1 MGFND
6 PPVFPERNSLFDA
19 AKTAVEQAAAGQ
31 TTAAAGSSAQGPQ
44 PPLQLDDD
52 SRDALK
58 FRRLLDDHLPLHPCC
73 VCGIRMRH
81 CDLRVHT
88 YLHNVALLQPVL
100 YSTREV
106 DQTVHRLNHTTLWTA
121 PAAASTDPGPSVPLV
136 LQYHLLGDE
145 RAGCIR
151 ATGYG
156 DADLDI
162 CHHCSGSLANGTV
175 PPLSYK
181 AVDNGPRPEHLT
193 QLTMLEERVVAP
205 ARVLR
210 HLAICRHA
218 HDRSTSAS
226 QVGHAVLRA
235 HIISFNNPG
244 PDSLAAMFPL
254 PPDRVPEIVSVV
266 LVAAAQ
272 SEAEIIDLAKR
283 TNALHLRGHVIARWA
298 RWLAEVYP
306 HLHDRLDHDA
316 VQQWEEAADSIP
328 RNVLA
333 TALHVDTEE
342 EALAL
347 GEHQQ
352 QRQAGYAAARFGG
365 PEQAAAHGTAGVHTD
380 ASAQA
385 SVVDDEA
392 TAVADANAASAHVP
406 EHHATHPPVPATAP
420 TGSIAAVAPAP
431 GQPDVYVL
439 EFPPSDTTRQPHPE
453 HAAAL
458 RSTAEA
464 AAARQHTTL
473 PAVEETPPRPAGTT
487 SAQMHTPQ
495 PVVHA
500 PPPPPA
506 STALPAGAQRTP
518 MY

>member
-6 PPVFPERNSLFDA
+6 PPAFPERNSLFDA
-19 AKTAVEQAAAGQ
+19 AKAAVEQAAA
-31 TTAAAGSSAQGPQ
+31 AGSTAQASQ
-44 PPLQLDDD
+44 APLQLDDD

-58 FRRLLDDHLPLHPCC
+58 FRRLLDDNLPLHPCC
-73 VCGIRMRH
+73 VCGIRMRR

-88 YLHNVALLQPVL
+88 YLNNVALLQPLL

-106 DQTVHRLNHTTLWTA
+106 DQAVHRLNHTTLWTA
-121 PAAASTDPGPSVPLV
+121 PASASSDPGPSTSTAAARPFAP
-136 LQYHLLGDE
+136 QYHLLGDE

-151 ATGYG
+151 ATAYG

-162 CHHCSGSLANGTV
+162 CHHCSGSLANSTV

-181 AVDNGPRPEHLT
+181 AVDNGPRPEHLV
-193 QLTMLEERVVAP
+193 QLTMLEERVLAP

-218 HDRSTSAS
+218 RDRSTSAS
-226 QVGHAVLRA
+226 EVGHAVLRA

-244 PDSLAAMFPL
+244 PDTLAAMFPL

-283 TNALHLRGHVIARWA
+283 THALHLRGHVIARWA

-333 TALHVDTEE
+333 AALHVDTEE
-342 EALAL
+342 EALTL
-347 GEHQQ
+347 GEQQQ
-352 QRQAGYAAARFGG
+352 QRHAGYAAARFGG
-365 PEQAAAHGTAGVHTD
+365 PEQAATHGTAGVRTD

-385 SVVDDEA
+385 SVVDEEVA
-392 TAVADANAASAHVP
+392 AVADANAASAHLP
-406 EHHATHPPVPATAP
+406 KRHAPHPSIPATAP
-420 TGSIAAVAPAP
+420 TGSIAVRNNI
-431 GQPDVYVL
+431 G
-439 EFPPSDTTRQPHPE
+439 
-453 HAAAL
+453 
-458 RSTAEA
+458 RSNMS
-464 AAARQHTTL
+464 
-473 PAVEETPPRPAGTT
+473 PN
-487 SAQMHTPQ
+487 
-495 PVVHA
+495 
-500 PPPPPA
+500 
-506 STALPAGAQRTP
+506 
-518 MY
+518 

>member
-1 MGFND
+1 MA
-6 PPVFPERNSLFDA
+6 FPQRNSLFDA
-19 AKTAVEQAAAGQ
+19 AKAAAEQAAAGQ
-31 TTAAAGSSAQGPQ
+31 TAAAAGSTAQ
-44 PPLQLDDD
+44 PLQLSLDDD
-52 SRDALK
+52 SRDALN
-58 FRRLLDDHLPLHPCC
+58 FRRLLDENLPLHPCC
-73 VCGIRMRH
+73 VCGIRMRC
-81 CDLRVHT
+81 CDLRGHT

-100 YSTREV
+100 YNTREV

-121 PAAASTDPGPSVPLV
+121 PASASSDPGPSTSTAPARPFA

-151 ATGYG
+151 ASGYG

-181 AVDNGPRPEHLT
+181 TVDNGPRPEHLT

-218 HDRSTSAS
+218 RDRSTSAS
-226 QVGHAVLRA
+226 DTGHAVLRA

-298 RWLAEVYP
+298 RWLVEVYP

-352 QRQAGYAAARFGG
+352 QWQAGYAAARFGG
-365 PEQAAAHGTAGVHTD
+365 PEQAAAHGTAGIRTE

-385 SVVDDEA
+385 SVVEEEA
-392 TAVADANAASAHVP
+392 TAVAF
-406 EHHATHPPVPATAP
+406 EPAV
-420 TGSIAAVAPAP
+420 TGTPILTSVTIA
-431 GQPDVYVL
+431 
-439 EFPPSDTTRQPHPE
+439 
-453 HAAAL
+453 AAAL
-458 RSTAEA
+458 LTAQCHPCRTRRSTTGPGPNIS
-464 AAARQHTTL
+464 R
-473 PAVEETPPRPAGTT
+473 
-487 SAQMHTPQ
+487 S
-495 PVVHA
+495 
-500 PPPPPA
+500 
-506 STALPAGAQRTP
+506 
-518 MY
+518 